1 MKPFKPPPAPVTR
14 VLLIACIL
22 VQLAVAVGGSAFGET
37 LMLRAALIPAR
48 LSGAV
53 HGVPG
58 SVPPVLTLLT
68 SMFLHAGW
76 VHLMLN
82 LVFLAWVGKYC
93 EWALG
98 RWRFVALYLLSGLAG
113 GILQYLVAPTSVMPV
128 VGASGAIAGVF
139 GAYAVLFARNQ
150 LEPRT
155 VLGVRVSSEA
165 LTAAWYA
172 AAWIG
177 LQLLTA
183 VAFNTGPVGGG
194 LLGQGVAIW
203 AHIGGFIT
211 GLLFGAAV
219 PARARIVTRLAT

>member
-14 VLLIACIL
+14 ALLIVCVVI
-22 VQLAVAVGGSAFGET
+22 QIAVTFSGAAFGET
-37 LMLRAALIPAR
+37 LTLRAALIPAR

-53 HGVPG
+53 VGVPG
-58 SVPPVLTLLT
+58 SVPAVLTLLT
-68 SMFLHAGW
+68 SLFLHAGW
-76 VHLMLN
+76 VHLTLN

-98 RWRFVALYLLSGLAG
+98 RWRFGALYLLAGVAG
-113 GILQYLVAPTSVMPV
+113 GVLQYLVAPTSIMPV
-128 VGASGAIAGVF
+128 IGASGAIAGVF

-150 LEPRT
+150 LNART
-155 VLGVRVSSEA
+155 VFGVRVSSEA

-183 VAFNTGPVGGG
+183 LAFNTGPVGNG

-203 AHIGGFIT
+203 AHIGGFVT
-211 GLLFGAAV
+211 GLLFAQ
-219 PARARIVTRLAT
+219 PFLREPEI

>member
-14 VLLIACIL
+14 VLLTVCIL
-22 VQLAVAVGGSAFGET
+22 VQIAVTVGGSAFGEALT
-37 LMLRAALIPAR
+37 LRAALIPAR

-53 HGVPG
+53 IGVPG
-58 SVPPVLTLLT
+58 SVPAILTLLT
-68 SMFLHAGW
+68 SLFLHASW
-76 VHLMLN
+76 IHLTLN
-82 LVFLAWVGKYC
+82 LVFLAWVGKYS

-98 RWRFVALYLLSGLAG
+98 RWRFTALYLLAGLAG
-113 GILQYLVAPTSVMPV
+113 GVLQYLVAPTSVIPV
-128 VGASGAIAGVF
+128 IGASGAISGVF

-155 VLGVRVSSEA
+155 VLGVHVSSEA
-165 LTAAWYA
+165 LTSAWYA

-183 VAFNTGPVGGG
+183 AAFNTGPVGSG

-203 AHIGGFIT
+203 AHIGGFVT
-211 GLLFGAAV
+211 GLLFAQ
-219 PARARIVTRLAT
+219 PFLREPEI

>member
-14 VLLIACIL
+14 VLLLTCIII
-22 VQLAVAVGGSAFGET
+22 QLAVSIGGSAFGEMLT
-37 LMLRAALIPAR
+37 LRAALIPAR
-48 LSGAV
+48 LSGVA

-58 SVPPVLTLLT
+58 SVPAVLTLLT
-68 SMFLHAGW
+68 SLFLHAGW
-76 VHLMLN
+76 LHLTLN

-98 RWRFVALYLLSGLAG
+98 RWRFIALYLLAGVAG
-113 GILQYLVAPTSVMPV
+113 GVLQYLVAPTSSMPV
-128 VGASGAIAGVF
+128 IGASGAIAGVF

-150 LEPRT
+150 LESRT
-155 VLGVRVSSEA
+155 VLGVQVSSEA
-165 LTAAWYA
+165 LTAMWYA

-203 AHIGGFIT
+203 AHIGGFVT
-211 GLLFGAAV
+211 GLLFAQ
-219 PARARIVTRLAT
+219 PFLREPEI